1 MHIFL
6 IRHGES
12 VANIGDNYI
21 KRIPDHLVTL
31 TERGKEQARENG
43 EWLAGYCRENRIDLS
58 NARIWRSPYHRT
70 RQTCDEFKQ

>member
-1 MHIFL
+1 M
-6 IRHGES
+6 
-12 VANIGDNYI
+12 
-21 KRIPDHLVTL
+21 